1 MGAELGV
8 LGGPIPA
15 GAAARERLRDRRFFT
30 GMALVCLLVVLVGF
44 APTYYLGPL
53 LGARPLTPL
62 VHLHGA
68 VFTLWCL
75 LFLSQTSLVAAR
87 RTDLHRRLGVAGGV
101 LAAIMIVV
109 GYLTAIEAARRG
121 MAPRGRPPLEFL
133 SVPLGTLLV
142 FAILVAV
149 ALNHRRRSEIHKRW
163 MLLASIALLPPA
175 FARMVFIGS
184 GGPPVAMAGTT
195 LLVAACLIYD
205 RAAHGRV
212 HPVFLWGGLFLV
224 LSFPARI
231 ALGMTDGWVSVARWL
246 VR

>member
-1 MGAELGV
+1 MGAELG
-8 LGGPIPA
+8 LLSGPVAA

-30 GMALVCLLVVLVGF
+30 GMALACLLVVLVGF
-44 APTYYLGPL
+44 APTYYLEPL
-53 LGARPLTPL
+53 LGTRPLTPL

-75 LFLSQTSLVAAR
+75 LFLTQASLIAAR

-101 LAAIMIVV
+101 LAGIMLVV
-109 GYLTAIEAARRG
+109 GYLTAIEAARHG
-121 MAPRGRPPLEFL
+121 VGPRGRPPLEFL

-142 FAILVAV
+142 FAILVGS
-149 ALNHRRRSEIHKRW
+149 ALVNRRRSEIHKRW

-175 FARMVFIGS
+175 FARMLFVGS
-184 GGPPVAMAGTT
+184 GGPPVAMGGTM
-195 LLVAACLIYD
+195 LLVAACVIYD

-231 ALGMTDGWVSVARWL
+231 AIGTTEVWLSFARWL

>member
-8 LGGPIPA
+8 LDGPIGTGVA
-15 GAAARERLRDRRFFT
+15 GRERLRDRRFFT

-44 APTYYLGPL
+44 APTYYLSPL
-53 LGARPLTPL
+53 LGTRPLSLL

-68 VFTLWCL
+68 VFTLWTL
-75 LFLSQTSLVAAR
+75 LFLSQASLVAAR
-87 RTDLHRRLGVAGGV
+87 RTDIHRRLGVAGGA
-101 LAAIMIVV
+101 LAVIMLVV
-109 GYLTAIEAARRG
+109 GYLTAIEAARHG
-121 MAPRGRPPLEFL
+121 VAPRGRPPLEFL

-142 FAILVAV
+142 FVILVGAG
-149 ALNHRRRSEIHKRW
+149 LGNRRRSEIHKRW

-175 FARMVFIGS
+175 FARMLFIGS
-184 GGPPVAMAGTT
+184 GGPPVAIGGTT
-195 LLVAACLIYD
+195 LLVAACMIYD

-231 ALGMTDGWVSVARWL
+231 AIGTTEPWLSLARWL

>member
-1 MGAELGV
+1 MGAELGL
-8 LGGPIPA
+8 LGRPVAA
-15 GAAARERLRDRRFFT
+15 GAAALERLRDRRFFT
-30 GMALVCLLVVLVGF
+30 GMALACLLVVLVGF

-53 LGARPLTPL
+53 LGTRPLTPL
-62 VHLHGA
+62 VHLHG
-68 VFTLWCL
+68 VMFTLWPL
-75 LFLSQTSLVAAR
+75 LFLTQASLVAAR
-87 RTDLHRRLGVAGGV
+87 RTDIHRRLGIAGGV
-101 LAAIMIVV
+101 LAVLMLVV
-109 GYLTAIEAARRG
+109 GYLTAIEAARHG
-121 MAPRGRPPLEFL
+121 VSPRGRPPLEFL

-142 FAILVAV
+142 FAILAGIG
-149 ALNHRRRSEIHKRW
+149 LRNRRRSEIHKRW

-175 FARMVFIGS
+175 FARMLFIGS
-184 GGPPVAMAGTT
+184 GGPAVAMGGTT

-231 ALGMTDGWVSVARWL
+231 AIGMTEGWLGIARWL